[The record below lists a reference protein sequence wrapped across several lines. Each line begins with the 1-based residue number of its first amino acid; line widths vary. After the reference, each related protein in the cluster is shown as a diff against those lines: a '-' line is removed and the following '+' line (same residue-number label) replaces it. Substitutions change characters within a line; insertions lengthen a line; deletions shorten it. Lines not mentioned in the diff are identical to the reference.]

1 MTIDLIQF
9 LEKGLDWIEFCSKFS
24 IFSCCDQAYN
34 VSLPFNSSYKYKVNY
49 VFIIFLQIIICKND
63 RYADIAFS
71 STS

>member
-1 MTIDLIQF
+1 MGWTELSFAVNFQSFHVATRHTMSLNPLI
-9 LEKGLDWIEFCSKFS
+9 
-24 IFSCCDQAYN
+24 A
-34 VSLPFNSSYKYKVNY
+34 VNY